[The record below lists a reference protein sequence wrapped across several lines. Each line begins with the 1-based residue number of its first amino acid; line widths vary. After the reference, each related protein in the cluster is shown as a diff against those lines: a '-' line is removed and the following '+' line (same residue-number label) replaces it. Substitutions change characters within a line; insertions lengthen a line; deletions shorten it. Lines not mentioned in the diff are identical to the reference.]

1 MVSLP
6 NAGLLRFFP
15 DSEEM
20 RAAGSGSLPWELE
33 ERHIVWMVTV
43 FQFVYW
49 VVTIV
54 ILMNLLIAMMAST
67 YQKVSDNAEA
77 EYQMQFAKIV
87 KENYETTVLP
97 VPLNMFEHLA
107 NHLASRC
114 QKRQELG
121 KISLRWGRHYTWPAS
136 SLPFQLKMAA
146 RKVQVKKETEKAA
159 RKLRESKK

>member
-1 MVSLP
+1 MHPPWS
-6 NAGLLRFFP
+6 ASFFP

-77 EYQMQFAKIV
+77 DDTYFHRAWLGEARLSVDSFSDCYDGQ
-87 KENYETTVLP
+87 
-97 VPLNMFEHLA
+97 LA
-107 NHLASRC
+107 
-114 QKRQELG
+114 
-121 KISLRWGRHYTWPAS
+121 Y
-136 SLPFQLKMAA
+136 
-146 RKVQVKKETEKAA
+146 
-159 RKLRESKK
+159 

>member
-1 MVSLP
+1 MHPPWS
-6 NAGLLRFFP
+6 ASFFP

-121 KISLRWGRHYTWPAS
+121 KISLRWGKRRRAS
-136 SLPFQLKMAA
+136 SANRRSSPFNSAYLIVLNA
-146 RKVQVKKETEKAA
+146 
-159 RKLRESKK
+159 